1 MSTATARPAS
11 AVLKPGLVSVT
22 FRKLPAEEIIK
33 LAVAAGLRGI
43 EWGGDVHVPPG
54 DLANAQRV
62 GSSTRAAGLEVA
74 AYGSYFRLGQSR
86 ANGLS
91 FTTVLQTAQVLGAEL
106 IRIWAG
112 RCNSE
117 QVEVAERQAIVAE
130 AREIAAQ
137 AAAGNVRLAFEF
149 HADTLTNTAASC
161 RTLLEEINHP
171 NLRTLWQPEHG
182 LGAEQNCAGLQSL
195 SPWLAGVHVF
205 HWWPDHNDRHSLRV
219 GVAAWA
225 RYLATL
231 RENQIGGF
239 ASLEFL
245 PDDAPEQLEHEA
257 QTLRR
262 LLAGELA

>member
-11 AVLKPGLVSVT
+11 AALKPGLVSVT

-43 EWGGDVHVPPG
+43 EWGGDIHVPPG
-54 DLANAQRV
+54 DLVNAQRV
-62 GSSTRAAGLEVA
+62 GASTRAAGLEVA

-86 ANGLS
+86 AKELS
-91 FTTVLQTAQVLGAEL
+91 FSTVLKTAQALDAEL

-117 QVEVAERQAIVAE
+117 QVEVAERRAIVTE

-161 RTLLEEINHP
+161 RALLEEVNHP

-182 LGAEQNCAGLQSL
+182 LDAEQNCAGLQSL

-219 GVAAWA
+219 GIAAWA

-231 RENQIGGF
+231 RAHRIGGF

-245 PDDAPEQLEHEA
+245 PDDAPEQLKHEA

-262 LLAGELA
+262 LLAGESA